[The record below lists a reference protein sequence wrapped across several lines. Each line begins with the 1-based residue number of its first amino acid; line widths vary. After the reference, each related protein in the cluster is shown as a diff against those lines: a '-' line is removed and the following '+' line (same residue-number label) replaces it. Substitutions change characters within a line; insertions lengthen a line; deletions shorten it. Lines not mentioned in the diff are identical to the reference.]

1 VAASTLGR
9 QSSPAD
15 VDAAAAEAFVAR
27 EIPAREIPA
36 REIVAMNRRRRPLR
50 VGTDAVR
57 ASRGA

>member
-1 VAASTLGR
+1 
-9 QSSPAD
+9 